1 MRIGVCGGSE
11 VNSKFKRKFSK
22 PVDKKL
28 FIEYTMSRKAG
39 DILLVWLTP

>member
-1 MRIGVCGGSE
+1 MGQKLIES
-11 VNSKFKRKFSK
+11 SKRKFSK

-28 FIEYTMSRKAG
+28 FIEYTMSRKVG